1 MNMGIFKKDNDSGF
15 AEISFDKPQQVR
27 SVEPERTDVQHK
39 SVASPHGLTPEEIL
53 SEAYSVDVSDN
64 GSALE
69 MLKRRMG
76 ESVKSESKP
85 VRHNVQNA
93 ESTQVSRSDSAEQTG
108 PSEKEKKSHKTSL
121 LEKLKPYTTDD
132 EGHDLADNEKPLYEL
147 QSVADI
153 LKANGERVLDSLSKK
168 YDVSFDDLGKGET
181 SVTKPLTEDTP
192 TVKQHPV
199 CETPEG
205 KPAEI
210 RKDDDGVPAIMLD
223 RRKKTEKFVEMVNA
237 SLEHSGAD
245 EEKPS
250 GKITGLPDI
259 SDIDNFVVQKPKSET
274 KQSTDDGTT
283 IMFTPV
289 KDGNENER
297 ISISSVTSKIDLGN
311 ALEAEEAPKELA
323 ADEPELEENGFE
335 AYTPSEEFTD
345 EKSGKRLLRSLAI
358 KKRASFIKTALSFIS
373 VLGLCLFLI
382 PSVGDFLIKNP
393 TASMS
398 VCLSLL
404 VLSAA
409 ANYDIFAAPAKAFK
423 GKGGSDLP
431 AFTAV
436 VSVILLSVVSVIKSE
451 SSYESVLLCSV
462 ILFFRALALFWNY
475 SAILGNLKQIA
486 NSKPKKAVSLLSD
499 TATTYA
505 MSKNAVDGDVLIA
518 APRPA
523 YFANGF
529 MKYSTYNEKLS
540 GRMST
545 VAAVSAAVAV
555 LAGIAVSTKS
565 GMISGF
571 TLTAMILCITAM
583 PSLFAIN
590 SLPAF
595 SASKRLNKK
604 KAMIAGISGAESLEL
619 ANAAVISSADI
630 FPYGTVTLQ
639 SMKVLSENSI
649 DDTIMKAASLTEAVG
664 SPLCPIFQKIAGTNS
679 AYSLPDSDT
688 VKYEDRLGLSGW
700 VDNELLFIGNRTLM
714 EAHGIA
720 VPSVEVDRQ
729 LLRKG
734 FFPVYLATAGKACA
748 LLAVQYDVDPTVAKE
763 LKQITR
769 LGVTLLVENSDP
781 NITEDMICDY
791 IGLFGGTIKLMS
803 KSGVHMYK
811 AAVKNEAKKI
821 TPAAY
826 RTGNLTFISIMNCAS
841 RIKKSNLLLKLCYIL
856 SVVFGVM
863 LYIYYSFSGTGDI
876 FGAKDVLLYELAATA
891 VSLLVYLI
899 KKP

>member
-1 MNMGIFKKDNDSGF
+1 MNMGIFKKDRNSGF
-15 AEISFDKPQQVR
+15 AEISFDKPQQSR
-27 SVEPERTDVQHK
+27 TVEPEKAAFQKEIVT
-39 SVASPHGLTPEEIL
+39 APHGLTPEEIL
-53 SEAYSVDVSDN
+53 SEAYSDDASDN

-76 ESVKSESKP
+76 ESVKGEVKSSRP
-85 VRHNVQNA
+85 NA
-93 ESTQVSRSDSAEQTG
+93 PTDENAQANRSNPTE
-108 PSEKEKKSHKTSL
+108 PRSHKASL

-132 EGHDLADNEKPLYEL
+132 EGHDLADTEKPLYEL

-153 LKANGERVLDSLSKK
+153 LKANGERMLDSLSKK
-168 YDVSFDDLGKGET
+168 YDVSFDDLGKGNST
-181 SVTKPLTEDTP
+181 VLKPTAEDTA
-192 TVKQHPV
+192 TAIQRSSR
-199 CETPEG
+199 ERSEG
-205 KPAEI
+205 KANEAK
-210 RKDDDGVPAIMLD
+210 RKDDSVPAIMLD
-223 RRKKTEKFVEMVNA
+223 RRKKTDKFVEMVNA
-237 SLEHSGAD
+237 SLEGGDAA
-245 EEKPS
+245 EEKQPDR
-250 GKITGLPDI
+250 ITGLPDI
-259 SDIDNFVVQKPKSET
+259 SDIDNFVVQKPKSVQ
-274 KQSTDDGTT
+274 KQDADDGTT

-289 KDGNENER
+289 KDNNENER

-311 ALEAEEAPKELA
+311 ALEAEDAPKEIA

-335 AYTPSEEFTD
+335 AYTPKEEFTD
-345 EKSGKRLLRSLAI
+345 EKSGKRLLRLFAL
-358 KKRASFIKTALSFIS
+358 KKRASFIKTILAFIS
-373 VLGLCLFLI
+373 AMGICLFLI
-382 PSVGDFLIKNP
+382 PSIGDLLIKNP

-404 VLSAA
+404 LLSAA

-423 GKGGSDLP
+423 GNGGSDLQ

-436 VSVILLSVVSVIKSE
+436 VSVIVLSVVSIVKSE

-462 ILFFRALALFWNY
+462 ILFFRALALFWSY
-475 SAILGNLKQIA
+475 SAILGNLRQIA

-518 APRPA
+518 APRA
-523 YFANGF
+523 SYFTNGF
-529 MKYSTYNEKLS
+529 IKYSTYNEKLS
-540 GRMST
+540 ARMST
-545 VAAVSAAVAV
+545 VAAVSVV
-555 LAGIAVSTKS
+555 LSVLSGIAVSTKS
-565 GMISGF
+565 GMTAGF
-571 TLTAMILCITAM
+571 TLTAMILCITSM

-590 SLPAF
+590 SLPVF

-604 KAMIAGISGAESLEL
+604 RAMIAGIAGAEDLEL

-639 SMKVLSENSI
+639 SIKVLSENSI
-649 DDTIMKAASLTEAVG
+649 DDTIMKAASLTEAVN

-720 VPSVEVDRQ
+720 VPGVEVDKQ

-781 NITEDMICDY
+781 NITEEMLCDY
-791 IGLFGGTIKLMS
+791 IGLFAGTVKIMS

-811 AAVKNEAKKI
+811 TAVKNDAKKI

-856 SVVFGVM
+856 SVVFGVV